1 MNQAEYYR
9 TRWAWLVL
17 LACLLA
23 GSGARAGVLPLMGR
37 MADAAGHMERLVDP
51 QGTLD
56 AAGAAQAP
64 GWVALPASLGQGFT
78 PATIWLRLRLQVDE
92 MAPGGWML
100 QLSNALLDDVR
111 VYMGRDETWTLLGH
125 SGEDVSRSRWPV
137 EYRSPVIPFEPPGP
151 GVYTVML
158 RLQSKNAL
166 ATRLEV
172 WERLAFDNRSR
183 REGLLFGLYFGFYL
197 LLIGLHALFWR
208 ATRAPMSGLFL
219 AYIGNCVMNEVLS
232 LGLVQQLTG
241 LPVDWSDRWLGVGI
255 AVSLP
260 VALRMSLKQLEVET
274 TRAARWLQAASWL
287 AAAVCAALVMLGR
300 YGQGMA
306 PIQMLALLC
315 IVGLTGSALYLLR
328 RGWRP
333 ARFFLLVFGVFYLGV
348 LLAFLRNLG
357 VLPVNPYTEY
367 VSTLATMA
375 HMLLLSLFIIGRHER
390 RRRTR
395 ERSQANLAAELARQ
409 HSQRLEKEVALRTVE
424 MQGEIQRRVAL
435 EDELR
440 ASLAMERR
448 VFAEQRDF
456 VAMVSHEF
464 RTPLAIIT
472 TSAQQ
477 LARNLGAP
485 AEKSLARCGNIRDA
499 AMRLLA
505 LVDEYLTDDR
515 MREPRAELRLSL
527 CDPRALLAE
536 LAGEF
541 APGRV
546 LLEGG
551 APARVCD
558 AGLLRIALRNLLA
571 NADRHCPAEAVIRV
585 RLAEGGGGLHIDIA
599 HPGKPIAEADQGRLF
614 QKYYRG
620 QNAQARPGAGL
631 GLYLVRS
638 IAERLG
644 GAVALVSAGGEAPIC
659 FRLSLPGGPAA
670 LAA

>member
-1 MNQAEYYR
+1 
-9 TRWAWLVL
+9 
-17 LACLLA
+17 
-23 GSGARAGVLPLMGR
+23 

-315 IVGLTGSALYLLR
+315 IVGL
-328 RGWRP
+328 
-333 ARFFLLVFGVFYLGV
+333 
-348 LLAFLRNLG
+348 
-357 VLPVNPYTEY
+357 
-367 VSTLATMA
+367 
-375 HMLLLSLFIIGRHER
+375 
-390 RRRTR
+390 
-395 ERSQANLAAELARQ
+395 
-409 HSQRLEKEVALRTVE
+409 
-424 MQGEIQRRVAL
+424 
-435 EDELR
+435 
-440 ASLAMERR
+440 
-448 VFAEQRDF
+448 
-456 VAMVSHEF
+456 
-464 RTPLAIIT
+464 
-472 TSAQQ
+472 
-477 LARNLGAP
+477 
-485 AEKSLARCGNIRDA
+485 
-499 AMRLLA
+499 
-505 LVDEYLTDDR
+505 
-515 MREPRAELRLSL
+515 
-527 CDPRALLAE
+527 
-536 LAGEF
+536 
-541 APGRV
+541 
-546 LLEGG
+546 
-551 APARVCD
+551 
-558 AGLLRIALRNLLA
+558 
-571 NADRHCPAEAVIRV
+571 
-585 RLAEGGGGLHIDIA
+585 
-599 HPGKPIAEADQGRLF
+599 
-614 QKYYRG
+614 
-620 QNAQARPGAGL
+620 
-631 GLYLVRS
+631 
-638 IAERLG
+638 
-644 GAVALVSAGGEAPIC
+644 
-659 FRLSLPGGPAA
+659 
-670 LAA
+670 